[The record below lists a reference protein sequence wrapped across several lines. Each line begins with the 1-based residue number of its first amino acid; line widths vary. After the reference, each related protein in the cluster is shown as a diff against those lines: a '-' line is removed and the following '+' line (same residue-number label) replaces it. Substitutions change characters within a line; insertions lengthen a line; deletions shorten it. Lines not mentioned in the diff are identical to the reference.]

1 MLNLNLLQ
9 KIPYFAGLDPKGM
22 AIHKLQ
28 AGTTEAE
35 FEEKQLLFL
44 EGEPSQGL
52 YFLAEGQIRVFK
64 SGSRGKEQN
73 LHLVGPGTT
82 FNDVP
87 ALDGGVNPASAQA
100 LELSSVL
107 IIPTP
112 LFQELFEAEPAVS
125 RCLAQNYA
133 ARLRQMTTLAA
144 DISLKHV
151 TARIAKILLNQT
163 RQETFEGEDLN
174 EDLNNEVNAQ
184 LTQQQMAAMA
194 GTVREMVGRSLRSME
209 SSGAIEARRGYI
221 LIKDKTLL
229 ASLANL

>member
-1 MLNLNLLQ
+1 MLYLKLLQ
-9 KIPYFAGLDPKGM
+9 KIPYFAGLEPEGN
-22 AIHKLQ
+22 ALNKLL
-28 AGTTEAE
+28 ASTIEVE

-44 EGEPSQGL
+44 EGEPCQGL
-52 YFLAEGQIRVFK
+52 YFLIEGQVRIFK

-100 LELSSVL
+100 LEPGSVL
-107 IIPTP
+107 IISSS
-112 LFQELFEAEPAVS
+112 LFRELFETESVIA
-125 RCLAQNYA
+125 RCVALNYA

-151 TARIAKILLNQT
+151 TARIANILLHQT
-163 RQETFEGEDLN
+163 TQSSFPGDDLSS
-174 EDLNNEVNAQ
+174 EVAAQ

-209 SSGAIEARRGYI
+209 SSGAIEARRGHI
-221 LIKDKTLL
+221 LIKDKAKLT
-229 ASLANL
+229 SLSNL

>member
-1 MLNLNLLQ
+1 MLYLKLLQ
-9 KIPYFAGLDPKGM
+9 KIPYFAGLEPEGN
-22 AIHKLQ
+22 ALNKLL
-28 AGTTEAE
+28 ASTIEVE

-44 EGEPSQGL
+44 EGEPCQGL
-52 YFLAEGQIRVFK
+52 YFLIEGQVRIFK

-100 LELSSVL
+100 LEPGSVL
-107 IIPTP
+107 IISSS
-112 LFQELFEAEPAVS
+112 LFRELFETESVIA
-125 RCLAQNYA
+125 RCVALNYA

-151 TARIAKILLNQT
+151 TARIANILLHQT
-163 RQETFEGEDLN
+163 TQSSFPGDDLSS
-174 EDLNNEVNAQ
+174 EIAAQ

-209 SSGAIEARRGYI
+209 SSGAIEARRGHI
-221 LIKDKTLL
+221 LIKDKAKLT
-229 ASLANL
+229 SLSNL

>member
-1 MLNLNLLQ
+1 MLNSNLMK
-9 KIPYFAGLDPKGM
+9 KIPYFAKLDPESSSV
-22 AIHKLQ
+22 HKLIT
-28 AGTTEAE
+28 GTIRVE

-52 YFLAEGQIRVFK
+52 YFLVQGQVRIFK
-64 SGSRGKEQN
+64 SGNRGKEQN
-73 LHLVGPGTT
+73 LLLVEPGIT

-100 LELSSVL
+100 LEASTVL
-107 IIPTP
+107 IVPTAV
-112 LFQELFEAEPAVS
+112 FRELFETEPTVS
-125 RCLAQNYA
+125 RYLAFNYA
-133 ARLRQMTTLAA
+133 TRLRQMTTLAA

-163 RQETFEGEDLN
+163 QQNNAPGEELSA
-174 EDLNNEVNAQ
+174 EVTAQ

-209 SSGAIEARRGYI
+209 SSGAIEAGRGYI
-221 LIKDKTLL
+221 LIKDKTKLTL
-229 ASLANL
+229 LANL

>member
-1 MLNLNLLQ
+1 MPDFDLLQ
-9 KIPYFAGLDPKGM
+9 KIPYFSELEPDGKAL
-22 AIHKLQ
+22 HTLQ
-28 AGTTEAE
+28 AGVIETV
-35 FEEKQLLFL
+35 FEEKQLLYL

-52 YFLAEGQIRVFK
+52 YFLVEGQVRVFK

-73 LHLVGPGTT
+73 LQLVEPGTT

-100 LELSSVL
+100 LEPSTVWV
-107 IIPTP
+107 IPSA
-112 LFQELFEAEPAVS
+112 LFQELFETEPGVS
-125 RCLAQNYA
+125 RHLARTYA

-163 RQETFEGEDLN
+163 LQNSFPGKDLS
-174 EDLNNEVNAQ
+174 NEVTAQ
-184 LTQQQMAAMA
+184 ITQQQMAAMA

-209 SSGAIEARRGYI
+209 SSGIIEARRGYI
-221 LIKDKTLL
+221 LIKDKLKLT
-229 ASLANL
+229 SLANL

>member
-1 MLNLNLLQ
+1 MQNLNLLQ
-9 KIPYFAGLDPKGM
+9 KIPYFAGLDPKGT
-22 AIHKLQ
+22 ALHKLQ

-73 LHLVGPGTT
+73 LHLVGSGTT

-100 LELSSVL
+100 LEPSLVL
-107 IIPTP
+107 IIPTS
-112 LFQELFEAEPAVS
+112 LFQELFETEPAVS
-125 RCLAQNYA
+125 RYLARNYA

-151 TARIAKILLNQT
+151 TARNRQNLINQT
-163 RQETFEGEDLN
+163 RQETCEG

-221 LIKDKTLL
+221 LIKDKTIL

>member
-1 MLNLNLLQ
+1 MPNLGLLQ
-9 KIPYFAGLDPKGM
+9 KIPYFADLVPESNAVPRLLAGM
-22 AIHKLQ
+22 IEVEL
-28 AGTTEAE
+28 
-35 FEEKQLLFL
+35 EEKQLLFL
-44 EGEPSQGL
+44 EGEPSLGL
-52 YFLAEGQIRVFK
+52 YFLAHGQVRIFK
-64 SGSRGKEQN
+64 SGNRGKEQN
-73 LHLVGPGTT
+73 LYLVEPGTT

-100 LELSSVL
+100 LEPSTIL

-112 LFQELFEAEPAVS
+112 LFQEIFETEPAVA
-125 RCLAQNYA
+125 RRLARNYA

-151 TARIAKILLNQT
+151 TARIAKILLNQAI
-163 RQETFEGEDLN
+163 QSSQAGDA
-174 EDLNNEVNAQ
+174 LNNEVTAQ

-221 LIKDKTLL
+221 LIKDKTKLT
-229 ASLANL
+229 SLANL

>member
-9 KIPYFAGLDPKGM
+9 KIPYFAGLDPKGT

-44 EGEPSQGL
+44 EGEASQGL

-73 LHLVGPGTT
+73 LNLVRPGTT

-100 LELSSVL
+100 LEPSLVL
-107 IIPTP
+107 IIPTS
-112 LFQELFEAEPAVS
+112 LFQELFETEPAVS
-125 RCLAQNYA
+125 RCLAHNYA

-163 RQETFEGEDLN
+163 RQETFEG

-221 LIKDKTLL
+221 RIKDKTIL